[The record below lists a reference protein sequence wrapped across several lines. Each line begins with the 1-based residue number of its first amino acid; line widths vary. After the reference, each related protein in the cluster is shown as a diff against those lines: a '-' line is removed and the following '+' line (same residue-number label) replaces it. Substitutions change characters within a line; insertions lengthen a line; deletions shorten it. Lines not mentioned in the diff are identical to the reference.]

1 MPPGTPGVNQGIGA
15 GSTLGNAVGSG
26 VQAATTTGG
35 SAAIT
40 ASTISQMQDIMQA
53 TNAINVEMAMEQL
66 QEAAGKNM
74 KSLSQGV

>member
-1 MPPGTPGVNQGIGA
+1 MPDNHVGVNTGIGV
-15 GSTLGNAVGSG
+15 GSTVGNAVGSG
-26 VQAATTTGG
+26 VQAGATAGG